1 MCISK
6 REMVGRSFDW
16 CEGRQDGQSSGLQPS
31 SVREV
36 LSFANA
42 ASARSALRG
51 SRKVQCVS
59 PNERWW
65 AAASTG
71 LKDDSKQ
78 SSSTQQRQ
86 PSPYQS
92 SYASAQPMR
101 TRRSNM
107 R

>member
-16 CEGRQDGQSSGLQPS
+16 YEGRQDGQSSGLQPS

-51 SRKVQCVS
+51 SRKAQCVS